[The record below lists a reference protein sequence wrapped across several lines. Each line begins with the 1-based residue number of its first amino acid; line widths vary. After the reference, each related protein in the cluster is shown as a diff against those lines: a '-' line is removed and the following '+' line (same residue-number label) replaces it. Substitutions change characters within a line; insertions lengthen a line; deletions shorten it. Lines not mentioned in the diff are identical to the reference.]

1 MNLSKPTLKHKFVRF
16 FQKTALK
23 IFRASNLEKEP
34 KGEFENECLS
44 ICKNLINKE
53 NSKLLISPI
62 SGKRYIKNDEKQIF
76 IIIEI
81 KQLTIVNHNYSY
93 NIDILPISFDRL
105 IHMFDNEVEV
115 RRQKMED
122 EIRSNVKHSLTNI
135 YHNIVNEKV

>member
-1 MNLSKPTLKHKFVRF
+1 MIYSKPTLKHKLIRF
-16 FQKTALK
+16 FQRTALK
-23 IFRASNLEKEP
+23 VFRASNLEKEP

-76 IIIEI
+76 IIIETR
-81 KQLTIVNHNYSY
+81 QLTIVNHNYSY
-93 NIDILPISFDRL
+93 NINLLPKSFDRL
-105 IHMFDNEVEV
+105 IKLFDNEVEI

-135 YHNIVNEKV
+135 YHNIVNEKI